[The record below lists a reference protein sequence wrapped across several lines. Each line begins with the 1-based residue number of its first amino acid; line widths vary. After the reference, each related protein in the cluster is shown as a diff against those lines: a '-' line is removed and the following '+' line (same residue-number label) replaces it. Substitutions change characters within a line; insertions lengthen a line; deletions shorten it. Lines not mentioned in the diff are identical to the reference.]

1 MNLLASETITFAE
14 AIAFTQSLL
23 DKIDTMKEV
32 EKEQAVA
39 SLVKTE
45 NGARGFFVTYL
56 TDDRTFADRPSPG
69 IINGLKSAPEIVS
82 ELLVKNVAMSTA
94 MAITH
99 KRNNHPEMAQKS
111 ERVTER
117 SVNLIKELQLNII
130 TDKFKKLQSTIDVG
144 EGEYQQFLQRWGY
157 DEVQKQRIKKM
168 VEQLL
173 NNNQS

>member
-23 DKIDTMKEV
+23 DKIDTLEEV
-32 EKEQAVA
+32 EKEKAIA

-56 TDDRTFADRPSPG
+56 TDERSFAALPSPG
-69 IINGLKSAPEIVS
+69 IVNGLKSAPEIVS

-99 KRNNHPEMAQKS
+99 QRNNNAEMAQKS
-111 ERVTER
+111 EQVTER
-117 SVNLIKELQLNII
+117 SVNLIKQLQLNLT
-130 TDKFKKLQSTIDVG
+130 TDKFKKLQNTIDSG

-157 DEVQKQRIKKM
+157 YDRQKQTIKKII
-168 VEQLL
+168 EQLVTF
-173 NNNQS
+173 SRR

>member
-1 MNLLASETITFAE
+1 MNLLASETITFKE

-23 DKIDTMKEV
+23 DKIDTLEEV
-32 EKEQAVA
+32 EKERALA

-69 IINGLKSAPEIVS
+69 IVNGLKSAPEIVS

-94 MAITH
+94 MAMVH
-99 KRNNHPEMAQKS
+99 RRNNNAEMAQKS

-117 SVNLIKELQLNII
+117 SVNLIKELQLDII

-144 EGEYQQFLQRWGY
+144 EGEYQQFLQSWGY
-157 DEVQKQRIKKM
+157 DEGQKQKIKKT
-168 VEQLL
+168 VGQLL
-173 NNNQS
+173 NTNQS